1 MELFCRS
8 NVLAHNYKDAMTL
21 YGENTLTQLSS
32 NRMAK
37 KDDEVENSTGK
48 PGMSPDS
55 QAFIGL
61 KLRELYDD
69 VVAEPVPDRLLELL
83 GKLGEDEKKPKSE

>member
-1 MELFCRS
+1 
-8 NVLAHNYKDAMTL
+8 MTQMTSSRKPPVDPVDSSTKP
-21 YGENTLTQLSS
+21 EPRLS
-32 NRMAK
+32 
-37 KDDEVENSTGK
+37 DE
-48 PGMSPDS
+48 S

-83 GKLGEDEKKPKSE
+83 SKLGANDDQAR

>member
-1 MELFCRS
+1 
-8 NVLAHNYKDAMTL
+8 
-21 YGENTLTQLSS
+21 
-32 NRMAK
+32 MA
-37 KDDEVENSTGK
+37 DQDEDTEDSA
-48 PGMSPDS
+48 PRPSMSADS

-83 GKLGEDEKKPKSE
+83 GKLGEDNDKSKSD

>member
-1 MELFCRS
+1 
-8 NVLAHNYKDAMTL
+8 
-21 YGENTLTQLSS
+21 
-32 NRMAK
+32 MAQQ
-37 KDDEVENSTGK
+37 DDEVENSTPK
-48 PGMSPDS
+48 PALSTDS

-83 GKLGEDEKKPKSE
+83 GKLGEDDRKNGAK

>member
-1 MELFCRS
+1 M
-8 NVLAHNYKDAMTL
+8 
-21 YGENTLTQLSS
+21 TQLSNKMS
-32 NRMAK
+32 NMDHE
-37 KDDEVENSTGK
+37 DDKPDGAAK
-48 PGMSPDS
+48 PGMSVDS

-83 GKLGEDEKKPKSE
+83 GKLGEDDKTSEKK

>member
-1 MELFCRS
+1 
-8 NVLAHNYKDAMTL
+8 
-21 YGENTLTQLSS
+21 
-32 NRMAK
+32 MAK

-48 PGMSPDS
+48 PSMSPDS

-83 GKLGEDEKKPKSE
+83 GKLGEDEKPKSE

>member
-1 MELFCRS
+1 
-8 NVLAHNYKDAMTL
+8 
-21 YGENTLTQLSS
+21 
-32 NRMAK
+32 MAAAR
-37 KDDEVENSTGK
+37 DHEDEAPEKTKK
-48 PGMSPDS
+48 PGMSQDS

-83 GKLGEDEKKPKSE
+83 GKLGENDDSEKK

>member
-1 MELFCRS
+1 
-8 NVLAHNYKDAMTL
+8 MTL
-21 YGENTLTQLSS
+21 YGVNVTQLSS
-32 NRMAK
+32 SKMAR
-37 KDDEVENSTGK
+37 DQEDEAPETTK
-48 PGMSPDS
+48 PSLSQDS

-83 GKLGEDEKKPKSE
+83 GKLGEDDDKSMSK

>member
-1 MELFCRS
+1 MARDQ
-8 NVLAHNYKDAMTL
+8 KDEAPETDKPS
-21 YGENTLTQLSS
+21 LSQ
-32 NRMAK
+32 
-37 KDDEVENSTGK
+37 
-48 PGMSPDS
+48 DS

-83 GKLGEDEKKPKSE
+83 GKLGEDDDKSKSK

>member
-1 MELFCRS
+1 MNNTRRGV
-8 NVLAHNYKDAMTL
+8 NV
-21 YGENTLTQLSS
+21 TQLSS
-32 NRMAK
+32 RNMAR
-37 KDDEVENSTGK
+37 DQDEKVPEGATEPTMGA
-48 PGMSPDS
+48 DS

-83 GKLGEDEKKPKSE
+83 GKLGDDDKPKSK

>member
-1 MELFCRS
+1 
-8 NVLAHNYKDAMTL
+8 MT
-21 YGENTLTQLSS
+21 SS
-32 NRMAK
+32 RKQPA
-37 KDDEVENSTGK
+37 EPVETPAK
-48 PGMSPDS
+48 PGPRLSEES

-83 GKLGEDEKKPKSE
+83 NKLGAKDDETR

>member
-1 MELFCRS
+1 MNSSRKPPVAPVDDSTKLEPR
-8 NVLAHNYKDAMTL
+8 
-21 YGENTLTQLSS
+21 LS
-32 NRMAK
+32 
-37 KDDEVENSTGK
+37 DE
-48 PGMSPDS
+48 S

-83 GKLGEDEKKPKSE
+83 NRLGEDDKAS

>member
-1 MELFCRS
+1 MDRED
-8 NVLAHNYKDAMTL
+8 DAPE
-21 YGENTLTQLSS
+21 GANKEGLS
-32 NRMAK
+32 A
-37 KDDEVENSTGK
+37 
-48 PGMSPDS
+48 DS

-83 GKLGEDEKKPKSE
+83 GKLGEDEAAPKSK

>member
-1 MELFCRS
+1 MI
-8 NVLAHNYKDAMTL
+8 
-21 YGENTLTQLSS
+21 G
-32 NRMAK
+32 
-37 KDDEVENSTGK
+37 DDQDEKVHESEGK
-48 PGMSPDS
+48 PSLGADS

-83 GKLGEDEKKPKSE
+83 GKLGDDDKSKSE

>member
-1 MELFCRS
+1 MELFLTLDVSGANNKSLCGV
-8 NVLAHNYKDAMTL
+8 NV
-21 YGENTLTQLSS
+21 TQLSS
-32 NRMAK
+32 RNMTS
-37 KDDEVENSTGK
+37 DDQDEKVREGEEK
-48 PGMSPDS
+48 PSLGADS

-83 GKLGEDEKKPKSE
+83 GKLGDDDKSKSE

>member
-1 MELFCRS
+1 MNSSRKPPVDDVDEPITPEPR
-8 NVLAHNYKDAMTL
+8 
-21 YGENTLTQLSS
+21 LS
-32 NRMAK
+32 
-37 KDDEVENSTGK
+37 DE
-48 PGMSPDS
+48 S

-83 GKLGEDEKKPKSE
+83 NKLGAKDEQPS

>member
-1 MELFCRS
+1 
-8 NVLAHNYKDAMTL
+8 MTL
-21 YGENTLTQLSS
+21 GVSGASTKSLCGVNVTQLSS
-32 NRMAK
+32 KNMTS
-37 KDDEVENSTGK
+37 DDQDEKIRGGEEK
-48 PGMSPDS
+48 PSLGADS

-83 GKLGEDEKKPKSE
+83 GKLGDDDKSKSK